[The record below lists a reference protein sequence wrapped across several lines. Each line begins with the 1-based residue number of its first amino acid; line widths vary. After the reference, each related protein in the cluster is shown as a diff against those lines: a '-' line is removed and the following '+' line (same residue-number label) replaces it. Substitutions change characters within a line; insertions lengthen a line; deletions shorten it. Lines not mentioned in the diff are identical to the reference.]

1 MMCDRAGTTV
11 GFDIVAENT
20 GNMILRGTSLSSNST
35 QNNVTVALPVTCT
48 QPVDIPVGGQLACTI
63 TSMFNQDGVE
73 LGDRVFDA
81 KGTSM
86 TLVTDTQFDDFQAA
100 NPVTIDVVEMPVL
113 EVDVMGAECTHPAR
127 MRK

>member
-1 MMCDRAGTTV
+1 
-11 GFDIVAENT
+11 
-20 GNMILRGTSLSSNST
+20 
-35 QNNVTVALPVTCT
+35 
-48 QPVDIPVGGQLACTI
+48 
-63 TSMFNQDGVE
+63 MFNQDGVE

-86 TLVTDTQFDDFQAA
+86 TLVTDTQFNDFQAA